1 VIEKTPSARLGSPA
15 SDPNPL
21 KRLYGTRQQVESARR
36 DHFLTLFARV
46 TGGIHQ
52 KAQRP
57 TSGQSPPRSQYF
69 DLSAGPPPFLG
80 ESNNNRIVSQV
91 QASAP
96 GQ

>member
-1 VIEKTPSARLGSPA
+1 MLDITLDARLGSPV
-15 SDPNPL
+15 SDPNLL
-21 KRLYGTRQQVESARR
+21 KRLDGTRQQVELARR

-80 ESNNNRIVSQV
+80 EININQIS
-91 QASAP
+91 
-96 GQ
+96 G

>member
-1 VIEKTPSARLGSPA
+1 M
-15 SDPNPL
+15 SDPNPDNIWMEH
-21 KRLYGTRQQVESARR
+21 GEEVENDRR
-36 DHFLTLFARV
+36 DQLLSLLAWV

-80 ESNNNRIVSQV
+80 RNILTGGGAN
-91 QASAP
+91 AKLLP
-96 GQ
+96 GPQMPIR